1 MAIIPPVQRIEALE
15 TLTKRLERELAELRE
30 QQGITHGLCEMRY
43 DRLVAQRDGTY
54 EPRGHGC
61 GDKQCRD
68 PIRVADFASGHK
80 KGMGS

>member
-15 TLTKRLERELAELRE
+15 TTVKMLVRELAELRE
-30 QQGITHGLCEMRY
+30 EQQVSHGLCEMRY
-43 DRLVAQRDGTY
+43 DRLLQQRDGQY

-80 KGMGS
+80 KAMGS